1 LICTLL
7 RVLASGDS
15 SVALVA
21 AMHPAVLSTAG
32 WLDDSVAPQACRAAW
47 EAQRA
52 WVFDGIRNGCWWGT
66 IVSES
71 GTGGDVRKTR
81 AIARRVPGADHL
93 YRLSGDKQFGSGSG
107 VTSFMIT
114 SALPEGE
121 DEADIFFIDMRGVP
135 WDGSVGV
142 QLLAAWDGHGM
153 VASQSHAFRFR
164 NFPAT
169 RVAWPVASRGGGV
182 QFTGGAF
189 FVSVIVGIVEI
200 AVDTARRQLADRQG
214 GLSAYALIE
223 WPRVETEAWL
233 VQQAYEGL
241 LRAIEAETDVATTAR
256 LAKLAIAELA
266 ESALCRICRLVG
278 ASSYSRHSPFG
289 HWLEDVRALG
299 FLRPPWGLAHELVAA
314 ESLGGQSA

>member
-1 LICTLL
+1 
-7 RVLASGDS
+7 
-15 SVALVA
+15 
-21 AMHPAVLSTAG
+21 
-32 WLDDSVAPQACRAAW
+32 
-47 EAQRA
+47 
-52 WVFDGIRNGCWWGT
+52 
-66 IVSES
+66 
-71 GTGGDVRKTR
+71 
-81 AIARRVPGADHL
+81 
-93 YRLSGDKQFGSGSG
+93 
-107 VTSFMIT
+107 MIT